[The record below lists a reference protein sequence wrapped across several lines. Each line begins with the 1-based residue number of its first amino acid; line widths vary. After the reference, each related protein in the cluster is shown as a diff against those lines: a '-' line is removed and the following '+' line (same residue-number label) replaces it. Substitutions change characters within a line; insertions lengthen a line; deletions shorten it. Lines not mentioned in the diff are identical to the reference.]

1 MNQQK
6 GFVNIILIVLV
17 VVLAGAVVYFALVK
31 KSPEV
36 TQQTNT
42 PAPINNQQN
51 NQTSSIE
58 YRNMQYGFS
67 FTLPVSWK
75 GYSIIT
81 THFCVRGGEI
91 DIIAHKSKN
100 LTFIEV
106 KTRSIQSKGKPYE
119 AFTKTKFIRI
129 KRTIHSF
136 LSQYTHTYDN
146 FQIDLVC
153 I

>member
-1 MNQQK
+1 MK
-6 GFVNIILIVLV
+6 TKIGILGEE
-17 VVLAGAVVYFALVK
+17 LAVK
-31 KSPEV
+31 YLRS
-36 TQQTNT
+36 
-42 PAPINNQQN
+42 
-51 NQTSSIE
+51 
-58 YRNMQYGFS
+58 
-67 FTLPVSWK
+67 K

-129 KRTIHSF
+129 KRTIHNF

-153 I
+153 IEYEYNMNNCKITHYKNISLEDLK